1 MSLVKEDP
9 NHAFLPY
16 PSVDVPHAAKGPL
29 SGLSLAVKDIFDV
42 KGYPTGCGQPHALA
56 LSGIKPHTAP
66 FVQLFLDAGAHFVG
80 KTHTV
85 ELAFSLN
92 GKNIHFGT
100 PINPAAPDRIPGGS
114 SSGSA
119 SATAGGQ
126 CDIGLGSDT
135 GGSVRGPA
143 SYCGL
148 FGLRPTHDRLP
159 LDHTMPLAASFDTP
173 GWFTRDAK
181 TFTRVADAVLGADS
195 HALPKTPRF
204 ILATDLLEQTDPEA
218 RKLFAAA
225 FEKMERMVAPMEK
238 QAVIA
243 PDFDTL
249 FWAFRYLQGREA
261 WQAHGAF
268 IERHR
273 PSLGP
278 GVMERFEF
286 ASQVTDAQV
295 ASNTKARTTFRAHL
309 DAILRNDGV
318 IVLPTVP
325 DVPSLLV
332 ASESELEVQRNQ
344 SMRLLCAS
352 GLSGCPQVTIPLL
365 VKDGAPM
372 GVSLLGPRGSDLAL
386 CHLAADIYARMR
398 EQHA

>member
-1 MSLVKEDP
+1 MLKDDP
-9 NHAFLPY
+9 YHAFLPY
-16 PSVDVPHAAKGPL
+16 PAVDVPHRPNGPL
-29 SGLSLAVKDIFDV
+29 AGLSVAVKDIFDV

-56 LSGIKPHTAP
+56 LSGVKARTAP
-66 FVQLFLDAGAHFVG
+66 FVQMFLDAGAHFVG

-159 LDHTMPLAASFDTP
+159 LDDTMPLAGSFDTP
-173 GWFTRDAK
+173 GWFTRDAQ
-181 TFTRVADAVLGADS
+181 TFTRVADAILGQDP
-195 HALPKTPRF
+195 HPLPAQPRF

-218 RKLFAAA
+218 RKIFTKA
-225 FEKMERMVAPMEK
+225 FETLERMVAPLHK
-238 QAVIA
+238 QTVIA

-249 FWAFRYLQGREA
+249 FWAFRYLQGHEA

-278 GVMERFEF
+278 GVLERFEF
-286 ASQVTDAQV
+286 ASKVTDEQA
-295 ASNTKARTTFRAHL
+295 ATHAKARATFRAHL
-309 DAILRNDGV
+309 EAVLGQDGV
-318 IVLPTVP
+318 LVLPTVP
-325 DVPSLLV
+325 DVPSLLS
-332 ASESELEVQRNQ
+332 APESELEVQRNQ

-352 GLSGCPQVTIPLL
+352 GLSGCPQVSIPLL
-365 VKDGAPM
+365 TKDGAPM
-372 GVSLLGPRGSDLAL
+372 GISLLGPRGSDKSL
-386 CHLAADIYARMR
+386 CHLASTVFQRMR
-398 EQHA
+398 TQHA

>member
-1 MSLVKEDP
+1 MSHLKEDP

-16 PSVDVPHAAKGPL
+16 PAVDVPHAAKGPL

-56 LSGIKPHTAP
+56 LSGIKPHTAS

-148 FGLRPTHDRLP
+148 FGIRPTHDRLP
-159 LDHTMPLAASFDTP
+159 LDHTMPLAGSFDTP

-181 TFTRVADAVLGADS
+181 TFTRVADAVLGDDP
-195 HALPKTPRF
+195 HALPKNPRL
-204 ILATDLLEQTDPEA
+204 ILATDLLEQTDPQA
-218 RKLFAAA
+218 RTVFAAA
-225 FEKMERMVAPMEK
+225 FEKMERMIAPMEK

-249 FWAFRYLQGREA
+249 FWAFRYLQGREV
-261 WQAHGAF
+261 WQSHGAF

-273 PSLGP
+273 PSLGS

-295 ASNTKARTTFRAHL
+295 ATHNAVRKTFRAHMEAL
-309 DAILRNDGV
+309 LKNDGV

-325 DVPSLLV
+325 DVPSLLA
-332 ASESELEVQRNQ
+332 ASEAELEVQRNQ

-372 GVSLLGPRGSDLAL
+372 GISLLGPRGSDQSL

>member
-1 MSLVKEDP
+1 MSASHHDP
-9 NHAFLPY
+9 YHAFLPY
-16 PSVDVPHAAKGPL
+16 PASDVPHAAKGPL
-29 SGLSLAVKDIFDV
+29 SGLSIAVKDIFDV

-56 LSGIKPHTAP
+56 LSGIKAHTAP

-148 FGLRPTHDRLP
+148 FGLRPTHGRLP
-159 LDHTMPLAASFDTP
+159 LDHTMPLAGSFDTP
-173 GWFTRDAK
+173 GWFTRDAQ
-181 TFTRVADAVLGADS
+181 TFTRVADAILGSDT
-195 HALPKTPRF
+195 HALPAKPHF

-225 FEKMERMVAPMEK
+225 FEKMDRLVSPMEK
-238 QAVIA
+238 RAVIA
-243 PDFDTL
+243 PDFDAL
-249 FWAFRYLQGREA
+249 FWAFRYLQGYEA
-261 WQAHGAF
+261 WQSHGAF
-268 IERHR
+268 ITRHR

-286 ASQVTDAQV
+286 SSQVTDEQV
-295 ASNTKARTTFRAHL
+295 ATNTKIRKTFQAHL
-309 DAILRNDGV
+309 DAILGENGV

-325 DVPSLLV
+325 DVPSLL
-332 ASESELEVQRNQ
+332 AAPESELEVQRNQ

-365 VKDGAPM
+365 TKDGAPM
-372 GVSLLGPRGSDLAL
+372 GISLLGPRGSDKAL
-386 CHLAADIYARMR
+386 CHLATDIYARMR
-398 EQHA
+398 QQHA

>member
-1 MSLVKEDP
+1 MSTQKEDP
-9 NHAFLPY
+9 YHAFLPY
-16 PSVDVPHAAKGPL
+16 PSVAVPHAAKGPL
-29 SGLSLAVKDIFDV
+29 SGLSLGVKDIFDV

-56 LSGIKPHTAP
+56 LSGIKAHTAP

-148 FGLRPTHDRLP
+148 FGLRPTHGRLP
-159 LDHTMPLAASFDTP
+159 LDHTMPLAGSFDTP

-181 TFTRVADAVLGADS
+181 TFVRVADAVLGKDT
-195 HALPKTPRF
+195 HALPSSPRL
-204 ILATDLLEQTDPEA
+204 ILATDLLEQTDPAA
-218 RKLFAAA
+218 RILFASA
-225 FEKMERMVAPMEK
+225 FEKMERLVAPMHK

-243 PDFDTL
+243 PDFDAL
-249 FWAFRYLQGREA
+249 FWAFRYLQGHEA

-286 ASQVTDAQV
+286 ASQVTEAQAATHSKV
-295 ASNTKARTTFRAHL
+295 RATFRAHL
-309 DAILRNDGV
+309 DAILGQDGV

-325 DVPSLLV
+325 DIPSLLA
-332 ASESELEVQRNQ
+332 ASEAELEVQRNQ

-352 GLSGCPQVTIPLL
+352 GLSGCPQVTIPAL

-372 GVSLLGPRGSDLAL
+372 GISLLGPRGSDQAL
-386 CHLAADIYARMR
+386 CHLAADIYARIR